1 MFLNTV
7 NYIKRILFYMHI
19 NFHCLGQFAQVC
31 IRTGLAAED
40 GHFIPTFNYI
50 PTIFSHLCTTFSFFT
65 IYLLLLSNYFQHLPP
80 TFSYTV

>member
-7 NYIKRILFYMHI
+7 NYIKKILFYMHI

-40 GHFIPTFNYI
+40 GHFFPTFNYI
-50 PTIFSHLCTTFSFFT
+50 PTIFSHLYTTFSFFT

-80 TFSYTV
+80 TLVS